1 MGETILPAER
11 SARFQMSLPPNQT
24 MKPTAPDR
32 MTASVFATDPA
43 RGLSLSR

>member
-1 MGETILPAER
+1 MTQGEFTHV
-11 SARFQMSLPPNQT
+11 PNQS

-32 MTASVFATDPA
+32 MIASVFATDPA